1 MQRIYADF
9 QTVPLSRNKP
19 TRPHPSWHW
28 HASLHCGSTLI
39 LPIPFPFDFPPWSQL
54 DEPVH
59 FLTMDWKFRRLL
71 SPLHPQH
78 IDKKSVLATT
88 CSSATPSQAARFL
101 SLLCLDC
108 ILAVPCHAMQFAP
121 HLRLHCKLTDDHHDA
136 TCFPL
141 PFEPPPGL
149 FNNALFCPTW
159 LATHIHGP
167 AGSSNS

>member
-1 MQRIYADF
+1 MYIYIYIPIFWQFPFHA
-9 QTVPLSRNKP
+9 

-71 SPLHPQH
+71 SPLHPQAAARRQE
-78 IDKKSVLATT
+78 KLAGHMLP
-88 CSSATPSQAARFL
+88 SATPSQVARFL

-108 ILAVPCHAMQFAP
+108 ILAAQCNV
-121 HLRLHCKLTDDHHDA
+121 LRICGYAESSLMSDDHHDA
-136 TCFPL
+136 TQARPC
-141 PFEPPPGL
+141 GC
-149 FNNALFCPTW
+149 A
-159 LATHIHGP
+159 
-167 AGSSNS
+167 AGSTEQGPQFQGVPNSQATAH

>member
-1 MQRIYADF
+1 MPIFRQFPFHA
-9 QTVPLSRNKP
+9 

-28 HASLHCGSTLI
+28 HASLHCWITLVLQFLSLSI
-39 LPIPFPFDFPPWSQL
+39 FPPWSQL
-54 DEPVH
+54 EEPVH
-59 FLTMDWKFRRLL
+59 FLTMSWKLRRL

-159 LATHIHGP
+159 LHISMDQLP